1 MIRPQDVRAHL
12 ERVSA
17 SPVFAESDRLRRFM
31 LFTVECKLE
40 GQHERVKE
48 YILGREVF
56 DRRDGY
62 DPRLDPIVRVEARR
76 LRAKLAEYYSGAGR
90 ADPIRLEYPK
100 GSYLPEFQRAGP
112 RRMSSIVPRTFWY
125 AAAVAVVLL
134 GLAALAYG
142 VSARSANQMV
152 AVLPAQWLWPND
164 AGVDK
169 SGIDVAQALTAELAN
184 RGLGKVVAWPLIV
197 PQQTERKSVRDFASG
212 LHASK
217 LAVVSVRPLGRLKLI
232 TVFLMDPV
240 SGQKLRAV
248 QVYWADLTS
257 PGSQQAAAA
266 NIARQLAAA
275 HLP

>member
-17 SPVFAESDRLRRFM
+17 SSVFAESDRLRRFM

-56 DRRDGY
+56 DRREGY

-76 LRAKLAEYYSGAGR
+76 LRAKLAEYYGGAGR
-90 ADPIRLEYPK
+90 NDPIRLDYPK
-100 GSYLPEFQRAGP
+100 GSYLPEFQRAGS
-112 RRMSSIVPRTFWY
+112 RRVSSIVPRTTWY
-125 AAAVAVVLL
+125 AAALAVLL
-134 GLAALAYG
+134 IGLAALAYG
-142 VSARSANQMV
+142 VSGSANQMI

-164 AGVDK
+164 QGVDK
-169 SGIDVAQALTAELAN
+169 SGVDVAQALTAEFAN

-232 TVFLMDPV
+232 TVFLIDPV

-248 QVYWADLTS
+248 QLYWADLTS